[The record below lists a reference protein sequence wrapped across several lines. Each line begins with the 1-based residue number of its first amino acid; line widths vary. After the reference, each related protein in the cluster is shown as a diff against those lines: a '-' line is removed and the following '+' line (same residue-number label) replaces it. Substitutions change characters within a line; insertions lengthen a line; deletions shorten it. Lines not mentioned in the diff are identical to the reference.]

1 MTSVA
6 PAGQGSDRRP
16 STDGALGAAPLRRS
30 YTEMI
35 MGLPISI
42 HLRGIVDRHVGDGT
56 AEARAVQR
64 VWDDLRTA
72 DRIFSTY
79 REDSDISRIAR
90 GEIGVA
96 AADPA
101 VREVLDLA
109 AEARR
114 RTAGTFD
121 VHYAGRL
128 DPSGIVKGWAVAR
141 AARHLDLPGVDWYL
155 NAGGDIALHSGPGRP
170 PWRVGIEDPADT
182 NNVMAVI
189 EASDGA
195 IATSG
200 GAHRGAHILDPR
212 TRAAAAGI
220 AQATVVGP
228 DLVWADVFATAFVA
242 AGSAAPGWSL
252 PPGYE
257 CLLVMDTG
265 AVMGSAGMPALLSV
279 PQSVDPA
286 RETGGA
292 RMDTPTTTH
301 EIAGRGRRP

>member
-1 MTSVA
+1 MTIVA
-6 PAGQGSDRRP
+6 PVDRGSNRRAG
-16 STDGALGAAPLRRS
+16 TDGAPGAAPSRRS

-42 HLRGIVDRHVGDGT
+42 HLRGIVDRAT
-56 AEARAVQR
+56 EARAVQR

-72 DRIFSTY
+72 DHVFSTY
-79 REDSDISRIAR
+79 RDDSDISRIAR
-90 GEIGVA
+90 GEIGVD

-109 AEARR
+109 EEARR
-114 RTAGTFD
+114 RTAGAFD
-121 VHYAGRL
+121 VCYAGRL
-128 DPSGIVKGWAVAR
+128 DPSGIVKGWAAAR

-155 NAGGDIALHSGPGRP
+155 NAGGDIALHSDRGRP

-182 NNVMAVI
+182 NSVMAVVDV
-189 EASDGA
+189 ADCA

-200 GAHRGAHILDPR
+200 GAHRGAHIVDPR
-212 TRAAAAGI
+212 TGAAAAGI
-220 AQATVVGP
+220 VQATVVGP

-257 CLLVMDTG
+257 CLLVTDTG
-265 AVMGSAGMPALLSV
+265 AVMGSAGMPALLAV

-286 RETGGA
+286 RETGGP
-292 RMDTPTTTH
+292 RMDAPTTPHGT
-301 EIAGRGRRP
+301 AGLARP